1 MGRTNTCWPWRR
13 SRPCEADVVK
23 LWAIADL
30 HLAAERNRHGLL
42 ALPAYPEDW
51 LIVAGDVCEGVDLFA
66 EALGWLTQRFAR
78 VVWVPGNHE
87 LWLTDRGQAPRSS
100 VTKYMALVDIARRSG
115 VLTPEDPFVV
125 WPPTGDVIVPLCTL
139 YDYSFRP
146 DDVPLA
152 DVVAWA
158 AEFRNVAADEH
169 LINAAPFSGMV
180 EWCAQRCAET
190 EDRLARELP
199 AEARTIL
206 VGHYPLRE
214 DLVRIPRIPRF
225 TPWCGTRRTA
235 DWHRRYRA
243 VVAVSGH
250 LHVRRTDWRDGTRF
264 EEVSLGYPKQWDPA
278 KGVSGYLR
286 EIMPEG

>member
-1 MGRTNTCWPWRR
+1 
-13 SRPCEADVVK
+13 VK

-30 HLAAERNRHGLL
+30 HLAAERNRDGLL

-51 LIVAGDVCEGVDLFA
+51 LIVAGDICEGLELFN
-66 EALGWLTQRFAR
+66 EALGWLTKRFAR

-100 VTKYMALVDIARRSG
+100 VTKYAALVEIARRNG

-146 DDVPLA
+146 DDVTL
-152 DVVAWA
+152 DNVVAWA

-169 LINAAPFSGMV
+169 LISAAPFPGMV
-180 EWCAQRCAET
+180 EWCAARCDAT
-190 EDRLARELP
+190 EDRLAREL
-199 AEARTIL
+199 AADAQTIL

-225 TPWCGTRRTA
+225 TPWCGTRRTE
-235 DWHRRYRA
+235 DWHVRYRA

-264 EEVSLGYPKQWDPA
+264 EEVSLGYPRQWDAA
-278 KGVSGYLR
+278 KGVRGYMR